1 MQTLLLL
8 SVSGVV
14 LCAAALLLQPL
25 IVNSLFGDLAPEV
38 RRHATVYFEII
49 AFSLP
54 FLGIYSAAAAVFRA
68 HGNTALP
75 LRIMIAANILNVA
88 GNAFTIY
95 IMNMETRGV
104 AIATLGARVFS
115 AVVITVLLLK
125 QTPRKE
131 ISAFI
136 RPDIPAARRIIRL
149 GIPYSFENGMFYLG
163 RILVLIMVASFG
175 TASIAA
181 NAVAQAIVLFQVLPG
196 MAAVTGITVV
206 VARCVGAED
215 FKKAEHYN
223 NRIAGGIYLFHFAS
237 CMLILLLL
245 PLIMQLYNLS
255 PEATRLTKQIVM
267 LHAFFTM
274 AVWPASYA
282 LPATFRAA
290 GDTRFPMIVSV
301 SCMLLC
307 RVGFSYILGIV
318 LGMGVV
324 GVWLGMFGDWIVKGI
339 IFIIRYRSRKW
350 QNFRLVN

>member
-1 MQTLLLL
+1 
-8 SVSGVV
+8 
-14 LCAAALLLQPL
+14 
-25 IVNSLFGDLAPEV
+25 
-38 RRHATVYFEII
+38 
-49 AFSLP
+49 
-54 FLGIYSAAAAVFRA
+54 
-68 HGNTALP
+68 
-75 LRIMIAANILNVA
+75 
-88 GNAFTIY
+88 
-95 IMNMETRGV
+95 
-104 AIATLGARVFS
+104 
-115 AVVITVLLLK
+115 
-125 QTPRKE
+125 
-131 ISAFI
+131 
-136 RPDIPAARRIIRL
+136 
-149 GIPYSFENGMFYLG
+149 MFYLG

-307 RVGFSYILGIV
+307 RVGFFLYSRHCARNGS
-318 LGMGVV
+318 
-324 GVWLGMFGDWIVKGI
+324 
-339 IFIIRYRSRKW
+339 RRSMAR
-350 QNFRLVN
+350 NVRRLDC